1 MLYLDQHIKLMNTME
16 LIHMT
21 FKLFNMQI
29 ACNTMKFAKV
39 LPLHD
44 HSLENLN
51 PERIDVH
58 QP

>member
-1 MLYLDQHIKLMNTME
+1 MNY
-16 LIHMT
+16 
-21 FKLFNMQI
+21 
-29 ACNTMKFAKV
+29 CSNTMKFTKA

-44 HSLENLN
+44 YSLENLN

>member
-1 MLYLDQHIKLMNTME
+1 MNTME